1 MFGVPA
7 KVGLENTSLP
17 REIWKKLKS
26 KEDVQKVISEHS
38 TNQHSPNQGQREESH
53 SIKATPV
60 LEEDSRIKPVWDNSN
75 ETILK
80 KKNAARDSLTH
91 QTKEMKHDSNA
102 KFPDPLIGATVRVS
116 LPDINW
122 TQGNIQLN
130 KYFFNITFYS
140 THCSFIRWSTIYLSS
155 QICISSYYGEK
166 QMTDSSNWLLKTVT
180 CLNCLLDL
188 NLWRLL
194 EYL

>member
-60 LEEDSRIKPVWDNSN
+60 LEEDSRIKPV
-75 ETILK
+75 
-80 KKNAARDSLTH
+80 
-91 QTKEMKHDSNA
+91 
-102 KFPDPLIGATVRVS
+102 
-116 LPDINW
+116 
-122 TQGNIQLN
+122 
-130 KYFFNITFYS
+130 
-140 THCSFIRWSTIYLSS
+140 
-155 QICISSYYGEK
+155 
-166 QMTDSSNWLLKTVT
+166 
-180 CLNCLLDL
+180 
-188 NLWRLL
+188 
-194 EYL
+194 